1 MSLNRRQFIQASLA
15 SSLSLGFMTNSHG
28 QEHNK
33 KEKPLNILLVVT
45 DQERARH
52 LLPSQLSLPAH
63 DRLKQMGVTFNNAQ
77 VVTSLCSMSRGTIYT
92 GQHQQF
98 NGMWEN
104 TPLPHADGLSK
115 STPTLGHMFSELGY
129 HTGYFGK
136 WHLNKLPLGEAV
148 GKETMQQLLAEYGF
162 QESAQDREIDGP
174 LEGHIWDPKTIAAT
188 QDFITTHKKDEK
200 PWFAAVN
207 LVNPHDIMFYAASK
221 QQPESR
227 WSKFPHPL
235 ASAPSAASYQTQHQL
250 PLLKNFG
257 QENWQQR
264 PAAHK
269 IFDQTVTGA
278 LGKIN
283 FSDHGLWQN
292 YQDYY
297 FNCLQDM
304 DTQLQGLLD
313 TLDETQSWQDTLV
326 VFTSDHGELL
336 GAHHLRD
343 KGPVI
348 YQDCNNVP
356 MIVVHPD
363 GNKDQATSAITSH
376 IDIAPTLLEF
386 AGVDEN
392 LRKEYFP
399 NLLGHSFAQQVF
411 DSQKT
416 SAREACLYQWSSLV
430 YLDNEFAKNLAPVM
444 ANKDARSVWN
454 FVTGNKLLPSI
465 KNRCHFRG
473 SFDGRYKF
481 ARYFSPTQH
490 RQTYSYQQLLSE
502 CDLELYDTLN
512 DPLEQYNLA
521 KDTTTYKELIIEK
534 NQLLETLITAEI
546 GSDLGE
552 FLPGPSSIWAA

>member
-1 MSLNRRQFIQASLA
+1 MPLNRRQFIQGSLA
-15 SSLSLGFMTNSHG
+15 SSLSLGLMNSSHG
-28 QEHNK
+28 QETRT
-33 KEKPLNILLVVT
+33 KPLNILLVVT

-52 LLPSQLSLPAH
+52 LLPNEVSLPAH
-63 DRLKQMGVTFNNAQ
+63 DRLKDMGVTFNNAQ

-104 TPLPHADGLSK
+104 TPLPYAQELSK
-115 STPTLGHMFSELGY
+115 TTPTLGHMFSQLGY

-148 GKETMQQLLAEYGF
+148 GEAHMQQLLSDYGF

-174 LEGHIWDPKTIAAT
+174 LEGHIWDPKTISAA
-188 QDFITTHKKDEK
+188 QDFIHAHKSDNH

-207 LVNPHDIMFYAASK
+207 LVNPHDIMFYAANK
-221 QQPESR
+221 QQRESR
-227 WSKFPHPL
+227 WAKFPHPL
-235 ASAPSAASYQTQHQL
+235 ASAPLSEPYATQHRL
-250 PLLKNFG
+250 PLLNNFG

-269 IFDQTVTGA
+269 IFSQTITGA

-283 FSDHGLWQN
+283 FTDHGLWQD

-304 DTQLQGLLD
+304 DKQLQGLLN
-313 TLDETQSWQDTLV
+313 TLDETNAWQNTLV

-343 KGPVI
+343 KGPVM

-356 MIVVHPD
+356 LIVVHPK
-363 GNKDQATSAITSH
+363 GANNEVSEAITSH

-386 AGVDEN
+386 AGVNDEI
-392 LRKEYFP
+392 RKQNFP
-399 NLLGHSFAQQVF
+399 ELLGHSFAGQVF
-411 DSQKT
+411 DTQKT
-416 SAREACLYQWSSLV
+416 FTREACLYQWSSLV
-430 YLDNEFAKNLAPVM
+430 YMDSEFSKGFAPVL
-444 ANKDARSVWN
+444 ANKDASSIWD
-454 FVTGNKLLPSI
+454 FMSEGPLLPTM

-473 SFDGRYKF
+473 CFDGRYKF

-490 RQTYSYQQLLSE
+490 RQQYSYQQLQDE
-502 CDLELYDTLN
+502 CDLELYDTHN
-512 DPLEQYNLA
+512 DPLEQHNLA
-521 KDTTTYKELIIEK
+521 SSGHDFKALIMAQ
-534 NQLLETLITAEI
+534 NQILETLIATEV
-546 GSDLGE
+546 GTDLGD
-552 FLPGPSSIWAA
+552 FLPGPASIWAA

>member
-1 MSLNRRQFIQASLA
+1 MPLNRRQFIQAGLA
-15 SSLSLGFMTNSHG
+15 SSLSLGLMNNSHG
-28 QEHNK
+28 QQTK
-33 KEKPLNILLVVT
+33 TKPLNILLVVT

-52 LLPSQLSLPAH
+52 LLPAELSLPAH
-63 DRLKQMGVTFNNAQ
+63 DRLKEMGVTFNNAQ

-104 TPLPHADGLSK
+104 TPLPYADELSK

-129 HTGYFGK
+129 RTGYFGK
-136 WHLNKLPLGEAV
+136 WHLNKLPLGEVV
-148 GKETMQQLLAEYGF
+148 GEEKMQQLLSEYGF

-174 LEGHIWDPKTIAAT
+174 LEGHIWDPKTISAAE
-188 QDFITTHKKDEK
+188 DFIHAHNSDKQ

-207 LVNPHDIMFYAASK
+207 LVNPHDIMFYAAN
-221 QQPESR
+221 QQQRESR
-227 WSKFPHPL
+227 WAKFPHPL
-235 ASAPSAASYQTQHQL
+235 AGAPLSEPYTTQHQL

-269 IFDQTVTGA
+269 IFSQTITGA

-283 FSDHGLWQN
+283 FTDHGLWQG

-304 DTQLQGLLD
+304 DKQLQGLLN
-313 TLDETQSWQDTLV
+313 TLDESNAWQNTLV

-343 KGPVI
+343 KGPVM

-356 MIVVHPD
+356 LIVVHPK
-363 GNKDQATSAITSH
+363 GVNNQASEAITSH

-386 AGVDEN
+386 AGVDDA
-392 LRKEYFP
+392 LRQQHFP
-399 NLLGHSFAQQVF
+399 NLLGHSFAGQIF
-411 DSQKT
+411 DTQKT
-416 SAREACLYQWSSLV
+416 STRDACLYQWSSLV
-430 YLDNEFAKNLAPVM
+430 YMDSEFSKGFAPVL
-444 ANKDARSVWN
+444 ANKDAGSILD
-454 FVTGNKLLPSI
+454 FVNGGQLFPTM

-473 SFDGRYKF
+473 CFDGRYKF

-490 RQTYSYQQLLSE
+490 RQQYSHQQLMDE
-502 CDLELYDTLN
+502 CDLELYDTFN
-512 DPLEQYNLA
+512 DPLEQRNLA
-521 KDTTTYKELIIEK
+521 NNPHEVKSLIMAQ
-534 NQLLETLITAEI
+534 NQKLETLIATEVGA
-546 GSDLGE
+546 DLGD
-552 FLPGPSSIWAA
+552 FLPGPASIWAA